1 MWFSFVVVE
10 REEAEEREKK
20 LPFTCWALSVKTA
33 VKRTTSVWPSTGR
46 LGCTCRREN
55 RRNSES
61 LDDSLLKPRL
71 TRRSLHQRVCSN
83 LSTWTLKW
91 KARRSSLWFQPLPPQ
106 FMLLFRRWRVC
117 QSLSESPDQ
126 WITGQSTAT
135 HKNVRTCGIITQKLD
150 VAF

>member
-1 MWFSFVVVE
+1 MWFSFVIVE
-10 REEAEEREKK
+10 REEAEEWEKK

-33 VKRTTSVWPSTGR
+33 VKRTTSVWPSTGH
-46 LGCTCRREN
+46 LGCMCRCKN

-106 FMLLFRRWRVC
+106 YHAFVSKGGESVRVC
-117 QSLSESPDQ
+117 QSLRINESQDNPLRL
-126 WITGQSTAT
+126 TRMSVHVG
-135 HKNVRTCGIITQKLD
+135 
-150 VAF
+150 